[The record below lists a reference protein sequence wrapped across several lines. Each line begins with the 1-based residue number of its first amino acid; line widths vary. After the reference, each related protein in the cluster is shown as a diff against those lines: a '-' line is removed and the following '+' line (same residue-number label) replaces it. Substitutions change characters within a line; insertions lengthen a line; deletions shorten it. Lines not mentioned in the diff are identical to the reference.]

1 MGGGKADGDRK
12 FKELTGAV
20 NASFRD
26 SRACGRGAVPPR
38 EELLH
43 MASTLCPA
51 RTETPVLEFPSPL
64 REGARGGGNAECGP
78 RELHAARSQEALG
91 KCPPNWSLSNAVGF
105 TPPPTPPLRGGEPLR
120 QCSRRVPQHHSRPA
134 GPVLAPFCLVLLS
147 AVIDPEKAVEAF
159 AWRLLARRLAK
170 PF

>member
-1 MGGGKADGDRK
+1 MVPGSGEGPVAGLTYPHKMGSGKAGRDRK

-26 SRACGRGAVPPR
+26 SRACGRGAVPPSK
-38 EELLH
+38 EY
-43 MASTLCPA
+43 A
-51 RTETPVLEFPSPL
+51 RMPF
-64 REGARGGGNAECGP
+64 
-78 RELHAARSQEALG
+78 
-91 KCPPNWSLSNAVGF
+91 
-105 TPPPTPPLRGGEPLR
+105 
-120 QCSRRVPQHHSRPA
+120 SRPA